1 MKINKI
7 IILLAAMLLL
17 SIGAFAQIGATL
29 KGDVNGDGKIDV
41 EDVTSVVDLIL
52 SGKTYGYF
60 YFGTTQPTVENYQTL
75 SGVVA
80 SYTSI
85 DDAIGTTASIAEG
98 QTLYLLCPAAWVK
111 GKRVVL
117 ENGIGTTYNFIEDA
131 DAETVSGY
139 VIYSTQAW
147 NEATDLTLNFE
158 ITGGDEYYWY
168 VGKDETLLGKNGTS
182 YDLQLSNLPTV
193 SSIDDIYSDSQNVGA
208 EENNI
213 YVVCP
218 TEWVGQFK
226 LMTLLGAE
234 IPQTDKTS
242 QITSGITGYSILRG
256 NGKVSAAEIKV
267 VRN

>member
-1 MKINKI
+1 MKRLVFFI
-7 IILLAAMLLL
+7 AAMLL
-17 SIGAFAQIGATL
+17 SISAFSQSQSTL
-29 KGDVNGDGKIDV
+29 KGDVNGDGKVNV
-41 EDVTSVVDLIL
+41 EDVTSVVDIIL

-60 YFGTTQPTVENYQTL
+60 YFGMTEPTAENFTSL
-75 SGVVA
+75 PGVIA

-85 DDAIGTTASIAEG
+85 GEAVGVSASVDAG
-98 QTLYLLCPAAWVK
+98 QIVYMLCPAAWMK
-111 GKRVVL
+111 GKHV
-117 ENGIGTTYNFIEDA
+117 EIEDGEGNSYDFIEDT
-131 DAETVSGY
+131 DAGSISDY
-139 VIYSTQAW
+139 VIYKTQAF
-147 NEATDLTLNFE
+147 NEATDVTLKFNNSFAE
-158 ITGGDEYYWY
+158 TYYWY
-168 VGKDETLLGKNGTS
+168 VGKDESLLGKNGTS
-182 YDLQLSNLPTV
+182 YDLQLSYLPTV